1 MSHEQDNSKTECDHY
16 CHSCIHN
23 ITEEKDGLY
32 YHKCRSKTERMT
44 TGNSLAELY
53 LQKM

>member
-1 MSHEQDNSKTECDHY
+1 VDVVNVE
-16 CHSCIHN
+16 
-23 ITEEKDGLY
+23 
-32 YHKCRSKTERMT
+32 TERMT